1 VRNFFSALNF
11 PDFQG
16 TLRQQ
21 EDFVQRRSLGLVS
34 LLIGLCLV
42 ITACG
47 GGEST
52 TTTTTTTTTAA
63 PTATPTTA
71 ADTTST
77 TTTTTDTP
85 ATAKTG
91 EEVFAGGICITCHKV
106 AGVATTVGVLGPEL
120 TNIGTVAVSRVSGL
134 SAEAYIR
141 QSIEE
146 PAAYIVDTYQALM
159 PAGLEDTISPEE
171 YELLIGYLV
180 GLK

>member
-1 VRNFFSALNF
+1 M
-11 PDFQG
+11 
-16 TLRQQ
+16 
-21 EDFVQRRSLGLVS
+21 QRRSLGLVS
-34 LLIGLCLV
+34 LLIALSLV

-52 TTTTTTTTTAA
+52 TTTTTTTTTAAA

-91 EEVFAGGICITCHKV
+91 AEVFAGGICITCHKV
-106 AGVATTVGVLGPEL
+106 AGVATAIGIIGPEL
-120 TNIGTVAVSRVSGL
+120 TTIGTVAASRVDGL

-141 QSIEE
+141 QSIED
-146 PAAYIVDTYQALM
+146 PAAYIVDEYQPLM
-159 PAGLEDTISPEE
+159 PAGLKDAISPEE

-180 GLK
+180 SLK